1 MSKQTHMKD
10 DDQKEDDDKPYIKP
24 GIRLPETTVK
34 AFILGA
40 ILSAALAA
48 ANAYIGLFAGL
59 TVSASIP
66 AAVISMAVLK
76 LFKNS
81 NILENN
87 IVQTAA
93 SAGESLAAG
102 VIFTFPALVLMGY
115 WSGFSYLETALIAL
129 AGGVLGVLFTIPL
142 RNALI
147 VKQKLKFPEGVATAE
162 VLKSGAEGGNAIK
175 YLAMGGLVGAFV
187 KLSESGLKIWDA
199 VFEKAAFAG
208 EKAYGYFGL
217 NLSPALM
224 SVGYIV
230 GLKIATLVFAGGV
243 ISWWIA
249 IPIYLAINGH
259 AEGLDSAA
267 LVTLGKEIWDTQIR
281 FLGVGAMVV
290 GGLWALINLRGAI
303 GSALSAGLSA
313 IKNKGTIE
321 EPIRTEKDTPM
332 QWVIMGIGI
341 MVIPI
346 FIIYLREIEDIP
358 ISGLMAIIMVIAGF
372 LFASVAGYMAGLV
385 GSSNNPISG
394 VTIATILSSSLILLA
409 LLGTGSEKGP
419 AAAILIGSV
428 VACAAAIAG
437 DNMQDLKA
445 GNILGA
451 TPQKQQIMQM
461 VGVVAAAFVMPLVL
475 DLLYQAYGFGPAT
488 IDKPNSLQAPQA
500 TLMQSVAEGVFGGGL
515 PWTMV
520 YIGMGLGVII
530 IILDKFQEAKNAAW
544 RFPVLAI
551 AVGLYLPFALDC
563 AIMLGGVIAF
573 MVERYQ
579 HKKQLTDPAQ
589 HKAAKQSS
597 ERTGL
602 LFASGLITGEALI
615 GISIAFPIIY
625 FKRDDF
631 MAIMEN
637 TLGSLPGLV
646 VIIAICIFLYLIA
659 SRAYKAEK

>member
-1 MSKQTHMKD
+1 MKD
-10 DDQKEDDDKPYIKP
+10 EDKPYIKSETK
-24 GIRLPETTVK
+24 LPETTIK

-48 ANAYIGLFAGL
+48 ANAYLGLFAGL

-76 LFKNS
+76 LFKKS

-147 VKQKLKFPEGVATAE
+147 VKQKLKFPEGVATSE
-162 VLKSGAEGGNAIK
+162 VLKSGAEGGKAIV

-187 KLSESGLKIWDA
+187 KLSETGLKIWDA
-199 VFEKAAFAG
+199 VFEKATFVG
-208 EKAYGYFGL
+208 GKAYAFFGM

-230 GLKIATLVFAGGV
+230 GLKIATLVFAGGA

-249 IPIYLAINGH
+249 IPIYVAINGNP
-259 AEGLDSAA
+259 EGLDPVA
-267 LVTLGKEIWDTQIR
+267 LGGNIWNSQIR

-290 GGLWALINLRGAI
+290 GGLWALLNLRGAI
-303 GSALSAGLSA
+303 GSALSAGINA
-313 IKNKGTIE
+313 IKNKNNAV

-341 MVIPI
+341 MVVPI
-346 FIIYLREIEDIP
+346 FIIYLREIEHIP

-445 GNILGA
+445 GHLLGA

-461 VGVVAAAFVMPLVL
+461 VGVIAAAFAMPLIL
-475 DLLYQAYGFGPAT
+475 ELLFQAYGFGPAT
-488 IDKPNSLQAPQA
+488 ADKPNSLQAPQA
-500 TLMQSVAEGVFGGGL
+500 TLMQSVAVGVFGGGL

-520 YIGMGLGVII
+520 FIGMGLGVFI
-530 IILDKFQEAKNAAW
+530 IILDKIQEARNATW
-544 RFPVLAI
+544 RFPVLAV
-551 AVGLYLPFALDC
+551 AVGLYLPFELDS
-563 AIMLGGVIAF
+563 AIMLGGVVAYL
-573 MVERYQ
+573 VERYQ
-579 HKKQLTDPAQ
+579 RKNEAQ
-589 HKAAKQSS
+589 VPEESRPRAKQKS

-615 GISIAFPIIY
+615 GIIMALPIIY

-631 MAIMEN
+631 MSIMDE
-637 TLGSLPGLV
+637 TLGSLPGLL
-646 VIIAICIFLYLIA
+646 VIILICIYLYRLA
-659 SRAYKAEK
+659 TKAYKAEN

>member
-1 MSKQTHMKD
+1 MK
-10 DDQKEDDDKPYIKP
+10 DDDKPYIKP
-24 GIRLPETTVK
+24 DIKLPETTIK
-34 AFILGA
+34 AFVLGA

-48 ANAYIGLFAGL
+48 ANAYLGLFAGL

-66 AAVISMAVLK
+66 AAVISMAILK
-76 LFKNS
+76 LFKKN

-142 RNALI
+142 RSALI
-147 VKQKLKFPEGVATAE
+147 VKQKLRFPEGVATSE
-162 VLKSGAEGGNAIK
+162 VLKSGEEGGKAIRF
-175 YLAMGGLVGAFV
+175 LALGGLIGALV
-187 KLSESGLKIWDA
+187 KISESGLKIWDA
-199 VFEKAAFAG
+199 VFEKASFAN
-208 EKAYGYFGL
+208 EKTYLYFGM

-230 GLKIATLVFAGGV
+230 GLRIAMLVFAGGV

-249 IPIYLAINGH
+249 IPIYLNIYGNPGGA
-259 AEGLDSAA
+259 DPVS
-267 LVTLGKEIWDTQIR
+267 LGGATWSSQIR

-290 GGLWALINLRGAI
+290 GGLWALINLKGAI
-303 GSALSAGLSA
+303 GTAVNAGIKA
-313 IKNKGTIE
+313 IKNKTGDTDI
-321 EPIRTEKDTPM
+321 PRTEKDTPM
-332 QWVIMGIGI
+332 QWVILGIGI
-341 MVIPI
+341 MVVPV
-346 FIIYLREIEDIP
+346 FIIYLREIEQIP

-394 VTIATILSSSLILLA
+394 VTIATILTSSLILLA
-409 LLGTGSEKGP
+409 LLGSGSEKGP

-461 VGVVAAAFVMPLVL
+461 VGVVAAAFAMPLIL
-475 DLLYQAYGFGPAT
+475 DLLNSAYGFGPPT
-488 IDKPNSLQAPQA
+488 IEKPNSLAAPQA
-500 TLMQSVAEGVFGGGL
+500 TLMQSVAVGVFGGGL
-515 PWTMV
+515 PWTIV
-520 YIGMGLGVII
+520 YIGMALAVLI
-530 IILDKFQEAKNAAW
+530 IILDKIQEARGSEW
-544 RFPVLAI
+544 RIPVLAV
-551 AVGLYLPFALDC
+551 AVGVYLPFELDS
-563 AIMLGGVIAF
+563 AIMLGGVIAWL
-573 MVERYQ
+573 VGRYQ
-579 HKKQLTDPAQ
+579 QKNQFQDKEKHASGRLR
-589 HKAAKQSS
+589 S

-615 GISIAFPIIY
+615 GIGLAIPIVIT
-625 FKRDDF
+625 KSGDF
-631 MAIMEN
+631 MAITDE
-637 TLGSLPGLV
+637 TFGSLPGLV
-646 VIIAICIFLYLIA
+646 VILAICVFLYRVA
-659 SRAYKAEK
+659 VKAYKTE

>member
-1 MSKQTHMKD
+1 MD
-10 DDQKEDDDKPYIKP
+10 KEDKPYIKP
-24 GIRLPETTVK
+24 EQTFPETTIK
-34 AFILGA
+34 AFVLGA
-40 ILSAALAA
+40 ILSAGLAA
-48 ANAYIGLFAGL
+48 ANSYLGLFAGL

-76 LFKNS
+76 LFRKS

-142 RNALI
+142 RKALI
-147 VKQKLKFPEGVATAE
+147 VEQKLTFPEGVATSE
-162 VLKSGAEGGNAIK
+162 VLKSGSEGGKAIK
-175 YLAMGGLVGAFV
+175 FLMIGGLAGAFV

-199 VFEKAAFAG
+199 VFQKASFAG
-208 EKAYGYFGL
+208 EKAYMYFGM
-217 NLSPALM
+217 NLSPALI

-230 GLKIATLVFAGGV
+230 GLKISMLVFAGGV

-249 IPIYLAINGH
+249 IPIYLAINGNP
-259 AEGLDSAA
+259 EGIDA
-267 LVTLGKEIWDTQIR
+267 VTLGGNIWSSQIR

-290 GGLWALINLRGAI
+290 GGLWALLSLRGAI
-303 GSALSAGLSA
+303 GSALNAGLA
-313 IKNKGTIE
+313 ALKNKGNVVK
-321 EPIRTEKDTPM
+321 PLRTEMDTPM

-341 MVIPI
+341 MVVPI
-346 FIIYLREIEDIP
+346 FIIYLREIEQIP

-445 GNILGA
+445 GHVLGA

-461 VGVVAAAFVMPLVL
+461 VGVIAAAFAMPLIL

-488 IDKPNSLQAPQA
+488 PEKPNSLAAPQA
-500 TLMQSVAEGVFGGGL
+500 TLMQSVAVGVFGGGL

-520 YIGMGLGVII
+520 FIGMGLGVFI
-530 IILDKFQEAKNAAW
+530 IILDQIQAARKSAW
-544 RFPVLAI
+544 RFPVLAV
-551 AVGLYLPFALDC
+551 AVGLYLPFQLDS

-573 MVERYQ
+573 LVERYQ
-579 HKKQLTDPAQ
+579 RRKQLPDPAHAQ
-589 HKAAKQSS
+589 VAKQNS

-615 GISIAFPIIY
+615 GIALALPIIY
-625 FKRDDF
+625 FERDDF
-631 MAIMEN
+631 MAIMDK
-637 TLGSLPGLV
+637 TLGSEPGLI
-646 VIIAICIFLYLIA
+646 VILAICIFLYRVA
-659 SRAYKAEK
+659 TKAYAKE